1 MMPTSQVAINK
12 KAENSY
18 FESKQSKWSSRI
30 INLFFCL
37 LSILFI
43 IPLLLVIS
51 ISFTDE
57 KTLLQSGYQLIP
69 EKFSLA
75 AYSLIFDSPGVLLNA
90 YGITILV
97 TVIGTVIGLFLTSL
111 TAYTISRKD
120 YRYRKIMTFFVFF
133 TTLFSGGLVPFYIMV
148 TQYLHLKDTIGALI
162 VPYLLS
168 PFYILVMKGFMDKIP
183 LEVIESAKMDGASEW
198 RIFFTMVIPLSLPAM
213 VTIGLFISFQYWNDW
228 WLGLLFI
235 DNQNLIPLQLMLYRV
250 MSTIEYLSNNL
261 SSVNVNIDMTQFP
274 SLSTRMAMAV
284 LAAGPMMLVFPF
296 FQKFFISGL
305 TVGSVKG

>member
-1 MMPTSQVAINK
+1 MPASQVTINK
-12 KAENSY
+12 KTAKSSLA
-18 FESKQSKWSSRI
+18 SKESKWSSRI

-37 LSILFI
+37 LSILFV

-57 KTLLQSGYQLIP
+57 KTLLQSGYHLIP
-69 EKFSLA
+69 EKFSFA

-90 YGITILV
+90 YGITILI
-97 TVIGTVIGLFLTSL
+97 TVIGTILGLFFTSL

-120 YRYRKIMTFFVFF
+120 YRYRRIMTLYVFF

-148 TQYLHLKDTIGALI
+148 TQYLHLKDSLGALI

-183 LEVIESAKMDGASEW
+183 LEIVESAKMDGASEW
-198 RIFFTMVIPLSLPAM
+198 RIFFTMVLPLSVPAL

-235 DNQNLIPLQLMLYRV
+235 DNQDLIPLQLMLYRV

-261 SSVNVNIDMTQFP
+261 SSVNVSIDMSQFP

-284 LAAGPMMLVFPF
+284 LAAGPMMLVFPM
-296 FQKFFISGL
+296 FQRFFISGL

>member
-1 MMPTSQVAINK
+1 MSTIQVTINK
-12 KAENSY
+12 KAAKSSLA
-18 FESKQSKWSSRI
+18 SKKSSWSSRI
-30 INLFFCL
+30 INLFFCA
-37 LSILFI
+37 LSILLI
-43 IPLLLVIS
+43 IPLILVIS

-57 KTLLQSGYQLIP
+57 KTLLQHGYHLLP
-69 EKFSLA
+69 EKFSLE
-75 AYSLIFDSPGVLLNA
+75 AYSLIFKSPGVLLNA

-120 YRYRKIMTFFVFF
+120 YRYRKPMTLYVFF

-148 TQYLHLKDTIGALI
+148 TQYLHLKDTMWALI

-168 PFYILVMKGFMDKIP
+168 PFYILVMKGFLDKIP
-183 LEVIESAKMDGASEW
+183 LEVIESGKIDGASEW
-198 RIFFTMVIPLSLPAM
+198 RIFFTIVLPLSLPAL

-235 DNQNLIPLQLMLYRV
+235 DDQKLVPLQLMLYRV
-250 MSTIEYLSNNL
+250 MSTIEYLSNNM
-261 SSVNVNIDMTQFP
+261 STVNVSIDMTQFP
-274 SLSTRMAMAV
+274 SLSARMAMAV
-284 LAAGPMMLVFPF
+284 LAAGPMMIVFPML
-296 FQKFFISGL
+296 QRFFISGL